1 MELLQESHNFK
12 VGDRVF
18 VTERYD
24 PNLSFKGTIY
34 SIVELPLERGS
45 LRSDNNNIL
54 VDHFYVK
61 LDEAAYAKLLKKG
74 SEFIYN
80 GRPIIVGSIKTN
92 AMNGTIDRIT
102 SREMF
107 SSYETKLD
115 PKNINAMLIWRIGYN
130 IEKTNSR
137 TS

>member
-1 MELLQESHNFK
+1 MELLQQPHNFK

-34 SIVELPLERGS
+34 SIMELPLNRGL
-45 LRSDNNNIL
+45 LRSGNNNIL

-61 LDEAAYAKLLKKG
+61 LDEAAYAKLLKRG

-80 GRPIIVGSIKTN
+80 GRPMVVGSIKTN
-92 AMNGTIDRIT
+92 TMNGTIDRIT
-102 SREMF
+102 SQELF

-130 IEKTNSR
+130 IEKN
-137 TS
+137 

>member
-1 MELLQESHNFK
+1 MELLQQSHNFK

-34 SIVELPLERGS
+34 SIMELPLERGS
-45 LRSDNNNIL
+45 LRSGNNNIL

-61 LDEAAYAKLLKKG
+61 LDETTYAKLLKRG

-80 GRPIIVGSIKTN
+80 GRPMVVGSIKTN

-102 SREMF
+102 SQELF

-130 IEKTNSR
+130 IEKS
-137 TS
+137 